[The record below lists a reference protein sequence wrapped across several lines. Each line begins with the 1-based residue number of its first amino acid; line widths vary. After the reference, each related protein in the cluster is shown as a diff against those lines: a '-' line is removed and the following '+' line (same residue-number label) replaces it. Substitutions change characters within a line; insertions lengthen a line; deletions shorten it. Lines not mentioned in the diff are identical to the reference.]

1 MVYVFYF
8 SESLVQ
14 DIVQL
19 NRMLMG
25 TTQSQLLIE
34 GHNIRAMLAEQES
47 ESESDSHVVRE
58 LLEDAK
64 VQAALT
70 EPRVRTGG
78 NFMFL
83 RLRSFY

>member
-14 DIVQL
+14 DMVQL
-19 NRMLMG
+19 NHMLMG